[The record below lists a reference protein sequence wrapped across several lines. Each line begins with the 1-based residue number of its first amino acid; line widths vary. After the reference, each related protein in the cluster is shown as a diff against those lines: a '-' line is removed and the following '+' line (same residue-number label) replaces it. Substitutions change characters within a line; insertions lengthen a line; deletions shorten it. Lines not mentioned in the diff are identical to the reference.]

1 MESSVRKYSR
11 DLAAFYDFLPA
22 GKEITRRT
30 MERWRDALLAQGY
43 APRAVNAS
51 VSEANGFLGWLG
63 LREYQ
68 LSGQLDVGDD
78 IQPKLTRTE
87 YLRLL
92 SAARAAGRERA
103 SPACRTCLAEA
114 APVGWP
120 AGCGPSAAG
129 WGRKGEEAGE
139 RADGVLPRAK
149 KERRSG
155 LCPDVKSFAN
165 LDVIGDAD
173 TGVPAG
179 GAGGI
184 RFRRACKISCG
195 VP

>member
-68 LSGQLDVGDD
+68 LSGQLDVEDD

-129 WGRKGEEAGE
+129 RGRKGEEAGE
-139 RADGVLPRAK
+139 RADGVLFRPGQK
-149 KERRSG
+149 KNVG
-155 LCPDVKSFAN
+155 TGFA
-165 LDVIGDAD
+165 
-173 TGVPAG
+173 PM
-179 GAGGI
+179 
-184 RFRRACKISCG
+184 
-195 VP
+195 